1 MKILYSAY
9 ACDPSR
15 GSEFGNGWNWAFN
28 NVLLGH
34 EVWCLTSM
42 KSFTSIK
49 TKLKELNNPK
59 LHIIFVEVPNWVDQ
73 IYRYGPFI
81 YFSYLFWQH
90 KAYLKAKK
98 LQKENRFDIVH
109 HTTWGS
115 IQLGSALWK
124 LNIPMV
130 FGPCGGGQLPPI
142 AFRKYFYEFWKTE
155 VSRKWVSQILL
166 KINPNVKNTLKNA
179 KLVLTTNNDTYEMAK
194 SNGAKN
200 VKLFLDTSLPEDF
213 FPREMPVRIVNSKI
227 KILWVGRLFA
237 RKGLPLVL
245 EALSKVKNE
254 ISFEIT
260 VLGEG
265 PMDKYINQWNTE
277 YGLEERITWAGKV
290 SWEEVKNAY
299 KSHDIFM
306 FCSLRDSS
314 AAQLLEAMAYG
325 LPIITLNLHGAKN
338 LVPDGAGIKI
348 ETTYPEKTTYELA
361 MAVEELYKNP
371 QKRISLGQCGF
382 NFAKTQT
389 WKVKT
394 TIVNKYYQDILNNN
408 QV

>member
-9 ACDPSR
+9 ACDPNR
-15 GSEFGNGWNWAFN
+15 GSEFGNGWNWAYN

-42 KSFTSIK
+42 KSFASIEK
-49 TKLKELNNPK
+49 KLESLDNPK
-59 LHIIFVEVPNWVDQ
+59 LHIVFVEVPNWVDQ

-81 YFSYLFWQH
+81 YFSYLFWQQR
-90 KAYLKAKK
+90 AYLKAKQ
-98 LQKENRFDIVH
+98 LHKETSFDIIH

-115 IQLGSALWK
+115 LQLGSALWK
-124 LNIPMV
+124 LEVPMV
-130 FGPCGGGQLPPI
+130 FGPCGGGQFPPKS
-142 AFRKYFYEFWKTE
+142 FKKYFFEFWKTE

-166 KINPNVKNTLKNA
+166 KINPNVKKTLKNA
-179 KLVLTTNNDTYEMAK
+179 KLVLTTNSETLEMAQ

-200 VKLFLDTSLPEDF
+200 VKLFLDTSLPEEF
-213 FPREMPVRIVNSKI
+213 FPIEIPVRNVKSKI

-245 EALSKVKNE
+245 DALSKVDKD
-254 ISFEIT
+254 IPFELT

-265 PMDKYINQWNTE
+265 PMDKYIDHWNRE
-277 YGLEERITWAGKV
+277 YKLEGKINWLGKV

-299 KSHDIFM
+299 ESHDVFM

-314 AAQLLEAMAYG
+314 AAQLLEAMAFG

-338 LVPDGAGIKI
+338 LVPDEAGIKI
-348 ETTYPEKTTYELA
+348 EAIDPERTSSDLA
-361 MAVEELYKNP
+361 QAVEDLYSNPLRRNELGK
-371 QKRISLGQCGF
+371 CGF

-389 WKVKT
+389 WKIKT
-394 TIVNKYYQDILNNN
+394 GIVNKYYQEIIEK
-408 QV
+408 